1 MMYKQSLLTILL
13 AAVVGFHA
21 SLAVA
26 DAPEPTISVS
36 GEGEASV
43 APDMALVSL
52 TVTREGKTAREA
64 LSANNRA
71 MEEVLSAMRKRG
83 IEDRDLQTSNFS
95 IQPRYTQPPRSASGE
110 RPAPK
115 IDGYTVRNG
124 LTVRV
129 RKLDD
134 LGEILDQSV
143 SLGVN
148 EGGGVQFANAD
159 PSMAIEQ
166 ARVSAVKDAM
176 ARAQTLAM
184 AAGVRTGRVL
194 TLSEHSYQ
202 PRPAPM
208 MRAASF
214 AEAAG
219 ADAVPMAA
227 GENSYRVSVQMSF
240 AIEQ

>member
-1 MMYKQSLLTILL
+1 MNVRQSLVTVLL
-13 AAVVGFHA
+13 ALAAGFCT
-21 SLAVA
+21 SLAA
-26 DAPEPTISVS
+26 AGEPEPSISVS

-43 APDMALVSL
+43 APDMAIVSL
-52 TVTREGKTAREA
+52 MVTREGETAREA

-71 MEEVLSAMRKRG
+71 MEEVLAAMRKRG

-95 IQPRYTQPPRSASGE
+95 IQPRYTQPPRAASGE

-129 RKLDD
+129 RKLAD

-148 EGGGVQFANAD
+148 EGGGVQFTNAD
-159 PSMAIEQ
+159 PSKAIEQ
-166 ARVSAVKDAM
+166 ARIAAVRDAM
-176 ARAQTLAM
+176 ARAQTLAG
-184 AAGVRTGRVL
+184 AAGVKTGRIL
-194 TLSEHSYQ
+194 SLSEQSYM

-214 AEAAG
+214 AEAA
-219 ADAVPMAA
+219 ADSVPMAA
-227 GENSYRVSVQMSF
+227 GENSYRVNVQLSV
-240 AIEQ
+240 AVEQ